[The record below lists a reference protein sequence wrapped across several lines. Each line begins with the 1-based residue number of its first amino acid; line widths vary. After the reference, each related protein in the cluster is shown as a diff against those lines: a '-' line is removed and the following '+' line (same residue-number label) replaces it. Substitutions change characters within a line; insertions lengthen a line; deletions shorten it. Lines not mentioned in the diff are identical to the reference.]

1 MPDQPGLVPDP
12 AEIADRLAIQEVLA
26 WHSRGLDRL
35 DAAALKA
42 CYWPEAE
49 VDYGSYKGGAHVFAD
64 LVVGALGDGY
74 ELTRHGLGNQIIDI
88 SGNEALVET
97 CVSAGHLFKGAE
109 QDMHFYGR
117 YLDRLEKR
125 DNAWKILHRQVVMDW
140 NKLLPVDDQ
149 READAFKDLSKG
161 AHYPDDPL
169 YALLGTD

>member
-1 MPDQPGLVPDP
+1 MSDVPGRVPDP
-12 AEIADRLAIQEVLA
+12 AEVADRLAIQEVLA

-35 DAAALKA
+35 DVAALKA

-64 LVVGALGDGY
+64 LVVGALGEGY
-74 ELTRHGLGNQIIDI
+74 ELTRHGLGNQVIVIRD
-88 SGNEALVET
+88 NTARVET
-97 CVSAGHLFKGAE
+97 CVSAGHLFPGAE

-125 DNAWKILHRQVVMDW
+125 GDEWKIMHRQVVMDW

-149 READAFKDLSKG
+149 RDSDAFKDLAKG
-161 AHYPDDPL
+161 GRHPEDPL
-169 YALLGTD
+169 YAFLAAD